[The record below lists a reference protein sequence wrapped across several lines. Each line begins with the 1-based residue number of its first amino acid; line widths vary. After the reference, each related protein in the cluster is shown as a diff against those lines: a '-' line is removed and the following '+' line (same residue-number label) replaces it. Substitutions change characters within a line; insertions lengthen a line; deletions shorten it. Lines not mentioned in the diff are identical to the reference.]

1 MTSGF
6 VTSGDSGGVGEDGS
20 GEVGAA
26 VRGLPRRGGR
36 WQASW
41 EGQVNRKKQNEL
53 IVVSINIG
61 IAYMPIGSISLMGRA
76 GEQSNNQ

>member
-6 VTSGDSGGVGEDGS
+6 VTSGDSGGGGEDGS

-26 VRGLPRRGGR
+26 VRRLPGRGGR

-41 EGQVNRKKQNEL
+41 EGQVNRRTNTY
-53 IVVSINIG
+53 S
-61 IAYMPIGSISLMGRA
+61 S
-76 GEQSNNQ
+76 